1 MARRGATI
9 GLVPIVGPLGARTLA
24 GGSEEVGNEDFRN
37 VPASD
42 CGNAG
47 YEDRGLLGSYGP
59 SDRGAFRDPAEVRH
73 FSGYGADERDYERGY
88 IEPTIRENPA
98 YDLTAY
104 KDRYTAPSVADE
116 DMGET
121 QRMSDDWAF
130 RDRARRSRGFLT
142 RPRIPTERS

>member
-24 GGSEEVGNEDFRN
+24 GGSGEVGNDDFRD

-42 CGNAG
+42 SGNAG
-47 YEDRGLLGSYGP
+47 YDDRGMLGSYGP
-59 SDRGAFRDPAEVRH
+59 SDREAFRDPAGVRH
-73 FSGYGADERDYERGY
+73 FSGYGCDEATYERGFAD
-88 IEPTIRENPA
+88 PAIRENPA

-104 KDRYTAPSVADE
+104 KDRYSAPMEADE